1 MVIYVL
7 KRLLALVPILLG
19 ASFLSFALA
28 RATPVDPV
36 LLLLG
41 DYATPEAI
49 VQLRHQLG
57 LDDPF
62 LVQYGRYLWNALHGD
77 LGTSLRGQ
85 TPVMR
90 EILSYL
96 PPTFQLALAAM
107 AYAIVTGISLGTLAA
122 TASGKLV
129 DGAAMVIAFF
139 GLSVPSF
146 WLGIILVIIF
156 GVQLKW
162 VSVLGTGELKDLIL
176 PAFCLGLAPA
186 AVIARLTRSCILE
199 VVREDYVRTAQSKG
213 LQDLIVS
220 LRHVLPNALIPVVT
234 VIGLQFGHML
244 GGTVFIE
251 AVFARPG
258 LGTFAID
265 AISHRDYPQIQGMVL
280 FMATVFVMVNLV
292 VDLLY
297 GFLDPRIRL
306 AQS

>member
-1 MVIYVL
+1 MGIYIL

-41 DYATPEAI
+41 DNATPQAI

-85 TPVMR
+85 TPVIR
-90 EILSYL
+90 EILAYL
-96 PPTFQLALAAM
+96 PPTFQLAIAAM
-107 AYAIVTGISLGTLAA
+107 VYAIVTGISLGTIAA
-122 TASGKLV
+122 TARGKLL
-129 DGAAMVIAFF
+129 DAAAMVIAFF

-146 WLGIILVIIF
+146 WLGIILLLIF

-162 VSVLGTGELKDLIL
+162 VAVLGTGELKDLIL

-199 VVREDYVRTAQSKG
+199 VVREDYVRTARAKG
-213 LQDLIVS
+213 LKDLVVS

-280 FMATVFVMVNLV
+280 FMATIFVMVNLV

-306 AQS
+306 AQR

>member
-1 MVIYVL
+1 MGIYVL

-28 RATPVDPV
+28 RTTPVDPV
-36 LLLLG
+36 LVLLG
-41 DYATPEAI
+41 DNATPQAI

-85 TPVMR
+85 TPVTQQ
-90 EILSYL
+90 ILDYL

-107 AYAIVTGISLGTLAA
+107 MYAILTGISLGTIAA
-122 TASGKLV
+122 TAKGKLV
-129 DGAAMVIAFF
+129 DGVAMVIAFF

-156 GVQLKW
+156 GVQLRW

-176 PAFCLGLAPA
+176 PAFCLGLGPA

-199 VVREDYVRTAQSKG
+199 VVREDYVRTARAKG
-213 LQDLIVS
+213 LKDLIVS

-234 VIGLQFGHML
+234 VIGLQFGNML

-251 AVFARPG
+251 AVFARAG
-258 LGTFAID
+258 LGSFAID
-265 AISHRDYPQIQGMVL
+265 AIFHRDYPQIQGMVL
-280 FMATVFVMVNLV
+280 FMATVFVMVNLA

-306 AQS
+306 AQR

>member
-1 MVIYVL
+1 MGTYVL

-28 RATPVDPV
+28 WATPVDPV
-36 LLLLG
+36 LLILG
-41 DYATPEAI
+41 DDATPQAI
-49 VQLRHQLG
+49 VQLRHQMG

-85 TPVMR
+85 TPVVQQ
-90 EILSYL
+90 ILDYL
-96 PPTFQLALAAM
+96 PPTSELAVAAM
-107 AYAIVTGISLGTLAA
+107 LYAILSGIALGTIAA
-122 TASGKLV
+122 TARGRII
-129 DGAAMVIAFF
+129 DGVSMVIAFF
-139 GLSVPSF
+139 GLSIPSF
-146 WLGIILVIIF
+146 WLGIVLIIIF

-162 VSVLGTGELKDLIL
+162 VSVIGTGELKDLIL

-199 VVREDYVRTAQSKG
+199 VAREDYVRTAQSKG
-213 LQDLIVS
+213 LKDLIVT

-234 VIGLQFGHML
+234 VIGLQFGNML

-265 AISHRDYPQIQGMVL
+265 AIMNRDYPQIQGMVL
-280 FMATVFVMVNLV
+280 FMATVFVIVNLAI
-292 VDLLY
+292 DLLY

-306 AQS
+306 AHR